1 MIVVS
6 DTSAISNLLRIGE
19 IDLLRLTF
27 SRVLIPTAVYDEIY
41 KIEANR
47 KALEN
52 IDWIERVEISE
63 IGLRDELLRRL
74 HKGEAEAIA
83 LAVELSADFLL
94 IDEAEGRR
102 VARSMGVRITGLLGV
117 LSRAKI
123 DGHIDLIRPYIDRLV
138 LEANFRLGQS
148 LIDETLFQAGEK

>member
-19 IDLLRLTF
+19 IALLRLTF
-27 SRVLIPTAVYDEIY
+27 TRVLIPTAVYDEICSVEENRRAL
-41 KIEANR
+41 KI
-47 KALEN
+47 

-63 IGLRDELLRRL
+63 IGLGDELSRRL
-74 HKGEAEAIA
+74 HKGEAEAIT
-83 LAVELSADFLL
+83 LAVELSADYLL
-94 IDEAEGRR
+94 IDEAEGRS
-102 VARSMGVRITGLLGV
+102 VARSMGIRITGLLGV

-123 DGHIDLIRPYIDRLV
+123 DGHIDLIKPYIDRLV

-148 LIDETLFQAGEK
+148 LIDELLFQAGEK